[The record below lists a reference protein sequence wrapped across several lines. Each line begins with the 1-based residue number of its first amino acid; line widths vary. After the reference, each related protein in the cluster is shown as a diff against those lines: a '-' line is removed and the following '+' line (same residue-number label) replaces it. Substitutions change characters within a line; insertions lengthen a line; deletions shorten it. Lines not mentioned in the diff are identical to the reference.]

1 MLKLDDLKEIS
12 HTSPIWKRAGDKV
25 LGGRKWPG
33 VVLSVI
39 VVATVFL
46 IIVAKRWVFLL
57 CTRLPI
63 STTPKKQAMEAD
75 FAEKNSSQ
83 YELIQGTSAIKS
95 NIILG

>member
-39 VVATVFL
+39 VVTTVFL

-57 CTRLPI
+57 FTRLSI
-63 STTPKKQAMEAD
+63 STTPGAMEAD
-75 FAEKNSSQ
+75 FAEKTPVNEVIQ
-83 YELIQGTSAIKS
+83 ELLRCQKKGC
-95 NIILG
+95 